1 LPVHIKTFANA
12 LTVQSGS
19 ANSVLLDDGHVYFWG
34 REIGGGRGTGK
45 VRAHEQSSSKDWSV
59 PEKSLWMWK

>member
-1 LPVHIKTFANA
+1 MHIKTFANA

-19 ANSVLLDDGHVYFWG
+19 ANSVLLNDGHIYFWG

-45 VRAHEQSSSKDWSV
+45 MRGHEQSSSKDWSF